1 MSWLAPLSL
10 AQLGAL
16 LAVAFAL
23 LAWLHL
29 RTPRPQRTRVPFLD
43 AWDEVAPQQ
52 AARPT
57 TWALTKSWPLLRAI
71 AIVTLIAV
79 ALVDP
84 KPSWLASP
92 ARTTL
97 LVLDAGA
104 HMRATDEKPS
114 RFERAREIASG
125 LLEQRAAGDRVM
137 IAQLDSTLTALSGWI
152 ETRRERVQLQAA
164 VDAARVSYQ
173 GTRFEA
179 LSKFARERLRG
190 KPGAEVLLISDGA
203 FQIAPAELNALRD
216 AGVELRQL
224 KVGLSADNL
233 AIRTFAVRAYPW
245 GGERCEA
252 LVDLENTGPLP
263 RDVELALFEEG
274 RPIDVRP
281 FRLEARSRVRKLLE
295 FGATGT
301 RFSAR
306 ISAKAGAADAQPLD
320 DEAYAVLAQAPPRRV
335 LLVTEGQRYL
345 ESALA
350 LDRRLLVEKQAP
362 EAYRSARGYDLV
374 IFDRFVPSDPPGVA
388 TLWLAPSD
396 TAAATVAPYRVLG
409 SIDRPFFDEAR
420 SEDPVLRSVSLRD
433 VNIRRAQRAQLEP
446 NDEVLARSKLG
457 PLIVK
462 GVRVGVPFI
471 ALTFDVRESDLVLR
485 TGWPILV
492 SQLVRQLTAAGS
504 AALDVP
510 LQLGRPQSRD
520 LTAPGE
526 VFAKL
531 RAPSG
536 KTTDLDVRG
545 QRVQLTPDEP
555 GFYELR
561 SSGSLQ
567 LMAANVGSDAPAT
580 IEPRE
585 WAPEPAPDRPWRRS
599 WHSRGSAWTLLFGAL
614 LVLALEVWRGS
625 RGWRR

>member
-1 MSWLAPLSL
+1 VSWLAPLSL

-16 LAVAFAL
+16 LTVAFGL

-29 RTPRPQRTRVPFLD
+29 RTPRPQRTRVAFLD
-43 AWDEVAPQQ
+43 AWDEVAPQR
-52 AARPT
+52 AGRPAK
-57 TWALTKSWPLLRAI
+57 WALTKSWPLLRAI
-71 AIVTLIAV
+71 AIVTLIGV

-114 RFERAREIASG
+114 RFERARELASG
-125 LLEQRAAGDRVM
+125 LLEQQAAGDRVM
-137 IAQLDSTLTALSGWI
+137 VAQLDSTLTALSGWS
-152 ETRRERVQLQAA
+152 ETREWVQLQAA
-164 VDAARVSYQ
+164 VGAARLSHEA
-173 GTRFEA
+173 TRFEA
-179 LSKFARERLRG
+179 LSRFAREQLRG
-190 KPGAEVLLISDGA
+190 KPGAEVLLVSDGA
-203 FQIAPAELNALRD
+203 FEIAPSELTALRD

-224 KVGLSADNL
+224 KVGQSADNL
-233 AIRTFAVRAYPW
+233 AIRAFAVRAYPW

-252 LVDLENTGPLP
+252 LVELENTGPRP

-295 FGATGT
+295 FGATGA

-306 ISAKAGAADAQPLD
+306 ISAKTGVADAQPLD

-362 EAYRSARGYDLV
+362 GAYRSAQGYDLV
-374 IFDRFVPSDPPGVA
+374 IFDRFVPSEPPGVA
-388 TLWLAPSD
+388 TLWLAPSE
-396 TAAATVAPYRVLG
+396 AAPATLAPYRVLG

-420 SEDPVLRSVSLRD
+420 SDEPLLRSVSLRD

-462 GVRVGVPFI
+462 GLRAGVPFI

-492 SQLVRQLTAAGS
+492 SQLVRELTAAGS

-510 LQLGRPQSRD
+510 LQLGRLQSRD
-520 LTAPGE
+520 VTASGE
-526 VFAKL
+526 VSAKL

-545 QRVQLTPDEP
+545 QRVQLTPEEP

-561 SSGSLQ
+561 SAGSLL

-585 WAPEPAPDRPWRRS
+585 WAPAPAPDRPLRRS
-599 WHSRGSAWTLLFGAL
+599 WHSRGAAWSLLFGAL
-614 LVLALEVWRGS
+614 LVLALEVWRSS
-625 RGWRR
+625 RGWKR